1 MKLPRLAPIARILL
15 LSLGAAGFVLAAV
28 SLALDVVILGQRPV
42 ETVVAAAP
50 APAGITRW
58 SDLEPENPAAF
69 AAHLRALG
77 CPEATVNALLAAV
90 PSTAPRE
97 KPVADSGASV
107 ATEASM
113 ETSVSSFAGVPAGEK
128 TESGSVAENRES
140 ANSASLPTFSSP
152 VRSAGDFYPAS
163 LGGLPARSANASYP
177 RTSKSGNPVAA
188 VTARGS
194 ASGTVSSVSPEGSA
208 APGNDAVIM
217 APAGED
223 VKIPAVYESPSP
235 QLALNDLQ
243 KQEWVQVQDRFAN
256 SVAPEADSMAS
267 PDPASWKP
275 AQASSDEIFR
285 AKFGDQAFIYQ
296 QMQANRHSDDSA
308 ASAQ

>member
-1 MKLPRLAPIARILL
+1 MKLSRLAPAVRILL
-15 LSLGAAGFVLAAV
+15 LSFGAAGFVLAAV
-28 SLALDVVILGQRPV
+28 SLALDVVILGQRHA
-42 ETVVAAAP
+42 ETPAVSAS

-58 SDLEPENPAAF
+58 SDLEPENPTAF

-77 CPEATVNALLAAV
+77 CPEAAVKALLAIPASTLRQSAV
-90 PSTAPRE
+90 ANSN
-97 KPVADSGASV
+97 VSV
-107 ATEASM
+107 ATEASR
-113 ETSVSSFAGVPAGEK
+113 ETKVSSSSGVSVGER
-128 TESGSVAENRES
+128 EDPGFVAENRDS
-140 ANSASLPTFSSP
+140 LNSASTRASSNL
-152 VRSAGDFYPAS
+152 VRRAGDLYPAS

-177 RTSKSGNPVAA
+177 RTPKSGNPVSA
-188 VTARGS
+188 VTARS
-194 ASGTVSSVSPEGSA
+194 PVSGTASSLSPAEST
-208 APGNDAVIM
+208 PTGNDAVIV

-243 KQEWVQVQDRFAN
+243 KQEWVQLQDRFAN
-256 SVAPEADSMAS
+256 AVAPEADSVAS
-267 PDPASWKP
+267 PDPASWRP